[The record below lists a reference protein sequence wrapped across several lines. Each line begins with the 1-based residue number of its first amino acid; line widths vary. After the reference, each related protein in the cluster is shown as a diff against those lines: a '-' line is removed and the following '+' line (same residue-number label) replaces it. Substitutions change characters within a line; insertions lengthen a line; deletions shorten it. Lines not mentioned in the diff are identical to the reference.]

1 MASTLMSRMPRP
13 ALNRASTGLV
23 HLWNAALTILRCLQN
38 MSDQADTDNPY
49 AVPDDYKPY
58 VPVAKRRAQLLSR
71 LGGRGQPKKK
81 LKSLQDDEP
90 DEEQAKRQLEDALE
104 REREKA
110 RRERTLLEES
120 REVKRRKEM
129 EGG

>member
-1 MASTLMSRMPRP
+1 
-13 ALNRASTGLV
+13 
-23 HLWNAALTILRCLQN
+23 